1 MLPDMIGDRTQ
12 KQQGTY
18 KDTYTTR
25 EVAKI
30 LRVADRTVRNMCD
43 RGELACERD
52 EAGTW
57 QIAQHSVHAK
67 LEELHEEAAAASP
80 ENPLEGSEKLRELE
94 VEVRDLSYRLGR
106 SEARVELTEKAESTM
121 REERERLLA
130 DLERERARADR
141 LERELSEKRSMGFWR
156 RVFGS

>member
-1 MLPDMIGDRTQ
+1 MPDMIGDGTQ
-12 KQQGTY
+12 GPRGTY

-43 RGELACERD
+43 RGELACER
-52 EAGTW
+52 EESGTW
-57 QIAQHSVHAK
+57 RVAQHSVHAK
-67 LEELHEEAAAASP
+67 LEELREEGAVDSP
-80 ENPLEGSEKLRELE
+80 QEPLEDSERLRELE
-94 VEVRDLSYRLGR
+94 AEVRDLSYRLGR
-106 SEARVELTEKAESTM
+106 SEARVELTEKAESTR

-130 DLERERARADR
+130 DLDRERARADR
-141 LERELSEKRSMGFWR
+141 LERELNEKRSKSLWQ